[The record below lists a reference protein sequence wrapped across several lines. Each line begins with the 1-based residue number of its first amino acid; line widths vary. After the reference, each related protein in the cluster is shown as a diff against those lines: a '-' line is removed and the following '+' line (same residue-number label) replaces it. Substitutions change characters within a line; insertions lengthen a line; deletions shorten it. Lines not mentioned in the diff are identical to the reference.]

1 MKYTR
6 RRSMKRGGK
15 KNKTSKNK
23 TNKKS
28 KKIVG
33 AIESA
38 EKSFKKTGS
47 LNKARLAFRAQ
58 ALANA
63 RKLFGYTTTQQRP

>member
-1 MKYTR
+1 MKTAR
-6 RRSMKRGGK
+6 RRTIKRSNK
-15 KNKTSKNK
+15 KNKTSKK
-23 TNKKS
+23 G

-33 AIESA
+33 AIEVA
-38 EKSFKKTGS
+38 EKQFKKTGS

-63 RKLFGYTTTQQRP
+63 RKLFGYTTTQKP

>member
-1 MKYTR
+1 MKNTR
-6 RRSMKRGGK
+6 RIRKTMMKRGGK
-15 KNKTSKNK
+15 KNK

>member
-1 MKYTR
+1 MKTAR
-6 RRSMKRGGK
+6 RRTMKRGNK
-15 KNKTSKNK
+15 KNKTSKRG
-23 TNKKS
+23 

-33 AIESA
+33 AIEIA
-38 EKSFKKTGS
+38 EKQYKKTGS

-63 RKLFGYTTTQQRP
+63 RKLFGYTTTQKP